1 MKRNVKLLLIVVLGL
16 GMLGGS
22 ACTSWHRAT
31 TDPNVS
37 GEDIVYLKDDRAD
50 LCYAVLFMS
59 NKAHT
64 SIRTMGMTS
73 VPCDKL
79 QGVPAR

>member
-1 MKRNVKLLLIVVLGL
+1 MKRAVPFVLILVLGL
-16 GMLGGS
+16 TG
-22 ACTSWHRAT
+22 CTSWHRAA
-31 TDPNVS
+31 TDPNVN
-37 GEDIVYLKDDRAD
+37 GEDIVYLKDDRAG
-50 LCYAVLFMS
+50 LCYAVLFIS

-64 SIRTMGMTS
+64 SINSMGMTS